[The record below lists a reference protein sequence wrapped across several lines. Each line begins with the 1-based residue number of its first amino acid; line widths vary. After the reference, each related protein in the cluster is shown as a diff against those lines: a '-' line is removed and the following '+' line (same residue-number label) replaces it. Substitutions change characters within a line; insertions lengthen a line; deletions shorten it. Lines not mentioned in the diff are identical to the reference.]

1 MSFETV
7 LKSGIA
13 AWLTSETRLNL
24 ARAREEV
31 SRRFGRRGREILY
44 FHRTDDP
51 YCQLMVQALP
61 DLASRFDVKIKP
73 LVIERLP
80 ANMYPD
86 PQRFEAYSILD
97 ATRLAR
103 LYGLGFPSTAM
114 VPDRL
119 NVGMANRYL
128 VSLQDDPAFF
138 TAAEEVGEALWRN
151 DHKLVRSQCV
161 AADIDELALE
171 KNEKLLRQLGHY
183 ASATVYYGGEFYLG
197 LDRLDHLEHRL
208 NKAGVGD
215 GEVHFELTR
224 LWRYGLQNMEKS
236 VSGRSVELFF
246 SVRSPYSY
254 LGLQLASELAEK
266 SGIRLKLK
274 PVLPMMMRGMK
285 VPPAKG
291 RYILM
296 DTAREAR
303 AEGIPFGRIVDPL
316 GLATKRAM
324 GLGFAFADT
333 DQDLAFFKA
342 FTRGVWAE
350 GIDGTTDAGLRKIL
364 DRAGI
369 GGAKLSAALPEEVW
383 GPVAERNR
391 QALLMAG
398 AWGVPTFRVGN
409 ETLWG
414 QDRLWAVVDAL
425 KQQ

>member
-1 MSFETV
+1 M
-7 LKSGIA
+7 LKASVA

-24 ARAREEV
+24 ARTKEEV
-31 SRRFGRRGREILY
+31 SRRLHRRGRELLY

-103 LYGLGFPSTAM
+103 LYGLGFPSNAM

-128 VSLQDDPAFF
+128 VSLQDDPSFF
-138 TAAEEVGEALWRN
+138 TSAEEVGEALWRN
-151 DHKLVRSQCV
+151 DHKLVRTQCV
-161 AADIDELALE
+161 AADIDEFTLE
-171 KNEKLLRQLGHY
+171 KNEKLLKELGHY

-208 NKAGVGD
+208 NRAGVGD

-236 VSGRSVELFF
+236 VSGRSVEVFF

-254 LGLQLASELAEK
+254 LGLHLAAELAEK
-266 SGIRLKLK
+266 SGVRLKLK

-285 VPPAKG
+285 VPKAKG

-303 AEGIPFGRIVDPL
+303 AEGIPFGRIIDPL
-316 GLATKRAM
+316 GLATRRAM
-324 GLGFAFADT
+324 GLGFAFAET

-342 FTRGVWAE
+342 FTKGVWAE

-369 GGAKLSAALPEEVW
+369 GATKLSSALPEEVW
-383 GPVAERNR
+383 GPMAERNR

>member
-1 MSFETV
+1 M
-7 LKSGIA
+7 LKASVA

-24 ARAREEV
+24 ARTKEEV
-31 SRRFGRRGREILY
+31 SRRLHRRGRELLY

-61 DLASRFDVKIKP
+61 DLASRFDVIIKP
-73 LVIERLP
+73 MVIERLP

-103 LYGLGFPSTAM
+103 LYGLGFPSNAM

-128 VSLQDDPAFF
+128 VSLQGDPSFF

-151 DHKLVRSQCV
+151 DHKLVRTQCV
-161 AADIDELALE
+161 AADIDEDTLD
-171 KNEKLLRQLGHY
+171 KNEKLLKELGHY

-208 NKAGVGD
+208 NRAGVGD

-236 VSGRSVELFF
+236 VSGRSVEVFF

-254 LGLQLASELAEK
+254 LGLHLAAELAEK
-266 SGIRLKLK
+266 SGVRLKLK

-285 VPPAKG
+285 VPKAKG

-324 GLGFAFADT
+324 GLGFAFAET

-342 FTRGVWAE
+342 FTKGVWAE

-369 GGAKLSAALPEEVW
+369 GGAKLSSALPEEVW
-383 GPVAERNR
+383 GPIAERNR

>member
-1 MSFETV
+1 M
-7 LKSGIA
+7 LKAGVA

-31 SRRFGRRGREILY
+31 SRRLGRRGRELLY

-224 LWRYGLQNMEKS
+224 LWRYGLQNMERS

>member
-1 MSFETV
+1 MSIGTM
-7 LKSGIA
+7 LKSGVA

-31 SRRFGRRGREILY
+31 SRRFARRGREVLY

-61 DLASRFDVKIKP
+61 DLASRFDIKIKP

-119 NVGMANRYL
+119 SVGMANRYL
-128 VSLQDDPAFF
+128 VSLQEDPRFF

-151 DHKLVRSQCV
+151 DHKTVRSQCV
-161 AADIDELALE
+161 AADIDEMALE
-171 KNEKLLRQLGHY
+171 KNEAQLRALGHY
-183 ASATVYYGGEFYLG
+183 ASASVHYGGEFYVG
-197 LDRLDHLEHRL
+197 LDRLDHLERRL

-224 LWRYGLQNMEKS
+224 LWRYGLQNMERS
-236 VSGRSVELFF
+236 VSGRAVELFF

-254 LGLQLASELAEK
+254 LGLHMAAELAEK
-266 SGIRLKLK
+266 SGIRLKLR
-274 PVLPMMMRGMK
+274 PVLPMLMRGMK
-285 VPPAKG
+285 VPPAKS

-303 AEGIPFGRIVDPL
+303 EEGIPFGRIVDPL
-316 GLATKRAM
+316 GLATRRAM
-324 GLGFAFADT
+324 ALGFALAQT

-342 FTRGVWAE
+342 FTKGVWAE
-350 GIDGTTDAGLRKIL
+350 GIDGSTDQGLRKIL
-364 DRAGI
+364 ERAGV
-369 GGAKLSAALPEEVW
+369 GSAKLSLALPDDVW
-383 GPVAERNR
+383 EPLAEKNR
-391 QALLMAG
+391 QAMLMSG
-398 AWGVPTFRVGN
+398 AWGVPTFRVGA

-414 QDRLWAVVDAL
+414 QDRLWAVVDTL

>member
-1 MSFETV
+1 M
-7 LKSGIA
+7 LKASVA

-24 ARAREEV
+24 ARTKEEV
-31 SRRFGRRGREILY
+31 SRRLHRRGRELLY

-61 DLASRFDVKIKP
+61 DLASRFDVIIKP
-73 LVIERLP
+73 MVIERLP

-103 LYGLGFPSTAM
+103 LYGLGFPSNAM

-128 VSLQDDPAFF
+128 VSLQGDPSFF

-151 DHKLVRSQCV
+151 DHKLVRTQCV
-161 AADIDELALE
+161 AADIDEDTLD
-171 KNEKLLRQLGHY
+171 KNEKLLKELGHY

-208 NKAGVGD
+208 NRAGVGD

-236 VSGRSVELFF
+236 VSGRSVEVFF

-254 LGLQLASELAEK
+254 LGLHLAAELAEK
-266 SGIRLKLK
+266 SGVRLKLK

-285 VPPAKG
+285 VPKAKG

-324 GLGFAFADT
+324 GLGFAFAET

-342 FTRGVWAE
+342 FTKGVWAE

-369 GGAKLSAALPEEVW
+369 GGAKLSSALPEEVW
-383 GPVAERNR
+383 GPMAERNR

>member
-1 MSFETV
+1 M
-7 LKSGIA
+7 LKAGVA

-31 SRRFGRRGREILY
+31 SRRLGRRGRELLY

-73 LVIERLP
+73 SVIERLP

-224 LWRYGLQNMEKS
+224 LWRYGLQNMERS